1 MKILVLSEAY
11 PAPDRVYAMG
21 FVHSRSLEYLRLGHE
36 VTVLSFGATGAY
48 EFGGVQVRSE
58 ADIRALPDAAAAF
71 DVIFSHAPN
80 VRHHLRLLDDFAP
93 LPLVFFLHGH
103 EVLLTLRHYPA
114 PFAFD
119 RSLRERVGRLLRAA
133 YDPVKLFAFRR
144 FCQRERARGRRLGLV
159 FVSRW
164 MQRETVACSPWIAS
178 ARDLPTS
185 IIPNPVNRV
194 FVDGHYTPAA
204 QPDADFICIRPFDN
218 PKYAIDQVADWAR
231 ACPQKTFHVFGN
243 GRYFDFHPAPANL
256 TVIKRFVAQRDIP
269 ALLDRYRA
277 CAMPTR
283 LDSQGVMGCE
293 MATYG
298 IPLFTSDMDVT
309 REVLG
314 GFDNVRRLGNGTA
327 ARLESEL
334 SELPP
339 ALAADDPVRHRFH
352 GPRLA
357 AEELAFAGKVA
368 GSAPGAP
375 LPDATPP

>member
-1 MKILVLSEAY
+1 MKILVLSESY
-11 PAPDRVYAMG
+11 PSPERVYAMG
-21 FVHSRSLEYLRLGHE
+21 FVHSRSLEYLRLGYE
-36 VTVLSFGATGAY
+36 VTVLSFAADGPY
-48 EFGGVQVRSE
+48 EFEGVEVCTQAQVRAL
-58 ADIRALPDAAAAF
+58 ADVAGTF

-80 VRHHLRLLDDFAP
+80 LRHHLRLLDDLAP

-119 RSLRERVGRLLRAA
+119 RSLRERLGRLLRAA
-133 YDPVKLFAFRR
+133 YDPIKLFAFRR
-144 FCQRERARGRRLGLV
+144 FCQRERGRGRRLGLV

-164 MQRETVACSPWIAS
+164 MQRETIACSPWIGSAS
-178 ARDLPTS
+178 DLPTR
-185 IIPNPVNRV
+185 IIANAVNPA
-194 FVDGHYTPAA
+194 FIAGHYTPVA

-218 PKYAIDQVADWAR
+218 PKYAIDQVAEWAR
-231 ACPQKTFHVFGN
+231 ACPQRTFHVFGH
-243 GRYFDFHPAPANL
+243 GRYFEFNPPPANL
-256 TVIKRFVAQRDIP
+256 TVIKRFVPQREIP

-298 IPLFTSDMDVT
+298 IPLFTSEMDVT

-314 GFDNVRRLGNGTA
+314 GFDNVRRLPQGG
-327 ARLESEL
+327 ARLEAEL
-334 SELPP
+334 LDPPP
-339 ALAADDPVRHRFH
+339 ALAADASVRHRFH

-357 AEELAFAGKVA
+357 AEELAFAVEVA
-368 GSAPGAP
+368 SGVRAA
-375 LPDATPP
+375 LL

>member
-11 PAPDRVYAMG
+11 PSPERMYAMG

-36 VTVLSFGATGAY
+36 VTVLSFAAQEAY
-48 EFGGVQVRSE
+48 EFEGVKVCSE
-58 ADIRALPDAAAAF
+58 SDVRALPDAGAAF

-80 VRHHLRLLDDFAP
+80 LRHHLRLLDDFAP

-119 RSLRERVGRLLRAA
+119 RSLRQRMGRLLRAA

-144 FCQRERARGRRLGLV
+144 FCTRERSRGRRLGLV
-159 FVSRW
+159 FVSQW
-164 MQRETVACSPWIAS
+164 MQRETIACSPWIAS
-178 ARDLPTS
+178 ARGLPMR
-185 IIPNPVNRV
+185 IIPNAVNRV
-194 FVDGHYTPAA
+194 FIDGHYAPVA

-218 PKYAIDQVADWAR
+218 PKYAVDRVAEWAR
-231 ACPQKTFHVFGN
+231 ACPQRSFHVFGS
-243 GRYFDFHPAPANL
+243 GRYFDFNPPPANL
-256 TVIKRFVAQRDIP
+256 TVIRRFIAQRDIP

-283 LDSQGVMGCE
+283 LDAQGVMGCE

-298 IPLFTSDMDVT
+298 IPLFTSDLDVT

-314 GFDNVRRLGNGTA
+314 GFDNVRRLGADDADTG
-327 ARLESEL
+327 RVELEL
-334 SELPP
+334 LDLPP
-339 ALAADDPVRHRFH
+339 ALPVDDPVRHRFH

-357 AEELAFAGKVA
+357 AEELAFADEVA
-368 GSAPGAP
+368 GRPPRADGA
-375 LPDATPP
+375 ATP

>member
-1 MKILVLSEAY
+1 MKILVLSESY
-11 PAPDRVYAMG
+11 PAPERVYAMG

-36 VTVLSFGATGAY
+36 VTVLSFAAAAAY
-48 EFGGVQVRSE
+48 EFEGVQVCTP
-58 ADIRALPDAAAAF
+58 AQIRALPDLASTF

-80 VRHHLRLLDDFAP
+80 LRHHLRLLDDLAP

-119 RSLRERVGRLLRAA
+119 RSLRERLARLARAA
-133 YDPVKLFAFRR
+133 YDPIKLFAFRR
-144 FCQRERARGRRLGLV
+144 FCQRERRRGRRLGLV

-164 MQRETVACSPWIAS
+164 MQRETIACSPWIGAES
-178 ARDLPTS
+178 ALPTR
-185 IIPNPVNRV
+185 IIPNAVNPV
-194 FVDGHYTPAA
+194 FIDGHYTPVAR
-204 QPDADFICIRPFDN
+204 PDADFICIRPFDN

-231 ACPQKTFHVFGN
+231 ACPQRTFHVFGS
-243 GRYFDFHPAPANL
+243 GRYFDFNPPPANL
-256 TVIKRFVAQRDIP
+256 TVIKRFVPQRDIP

-314 GFDNVRRLGNGTA
+314 GFGNVRRLAERG

-334 SELPP
+334 LDVPP
-339 ALAADDPVRHRFH
+339 ALAADDPVRHRFY
-352 GPRLA
+352 GPHLA
-357 AEELAFAGKVA
+357 AQELAFADAVA
-368 GSAPGAP
+368 HPASG
-375 LPDATPP
+375 ATPADPL